1 MCSDRIYS
9 FPHFFFTWQACRS
22 RGWHP
27 QILVDHLTL
36 SQGGQIIPTTLLLA
50 PSPRILR
57 PSYGPL
63 EGRWDGGLTIGSP
76 SPSLISILRPT
87 HRSTVIEIF
96 LSSLK
101 HFAILFFWLK
111 KVVVPLSTNYQNP
124 IDIFFSRP
132 HLKTS
137 EAYNC
142 LFKIMW
148 TNWRLKRENALL
160 SKID

>member
-101 HFAILFFWLK
+101 HFAILFFWLR
-111 KVVVPLSTNYQNP
+111 KVVVPFRYYQNAIDFFLLST
-124 IDIFFSRP
+124 S
-132 HLKTS
+132 
-137 EAYNC
+137 
-142 LFKIMW
+142 
-148 TNWRLKRENALL
+148 
-160 SKID
+160 